1 MTMTESIRILGI
13 PGSLRKDSYN
23 RALLRAAGTL
33 LPAGASLEIFDLEG
47 IPVFNQDQD
56 RNPPERVRE
65 LKQRIRSSD
74 AILFGV
80 TEHNYGISSAL
91 KNAIDWASR
100 PYGDNSWNE
109 KPAAMVSASTGM
121 LGGAR
126 AQYQLRQTMVFL
138 NMRPLNLPEVFV
150 SYAPKK
156 FDEKGNFV
164 DPDGR
169 KFLGDLLNALVA
181 WARRFKTAAP

>member
-33 LPAGASLEIFDLEG
+33 LPAGSSLEIFDLEG

-138 NMRPLNLPEVFV
+138 NMHPLSLPEVFV
-150 SYAPKK
+150 SYAPQK
-156 FDEKGNFV
+156 FDAQGNFV